1 MDRLSVRKLYI
12 DSRYRATGTASNFEY
27 ELPETI
33 ELPKNT
39 RAFITE
45 FTGVN
50 GWDTVNP
57 TNNKLYVVEEL
68 NIATHFCRTLAL
80 TPNPYD
86 TDGLRT
92 EIEAQLNSS
101 SKRIS
106 GTYKVTR
113 TTGAGDSTSATSGTA
128 YRYFTI
134 EVNGGGGFQ
143 IASEPLLR
151 DPAWQSTH
159 WLAFGGLLYDTTNPQ
174 STNELFSFES
184 TTWDKYETKY
194 TSNFIDLRS
203 KHNLYVHSP
212 SFGHYTSIGPN
223 GVRTILCKIP
233 VESAYGTVIHY
244 AHSGSSYD
252 FIEVG
257 TSALRMLSFSL
268 LDSKMNEVDTK
279 GSHWSMTICL
289 AEEEA

>member
-12 DSRYRATGTASNFEY
+12 DSRYRASGTASNFEY
-27 ELPETI
+27 ELPETV

-50 GWDTVNP
+50 GWDTVNSS
-57 TNNKLYVVEEL
+57 NNQVYLLEQWGVQWANRIVTIPE
-68 NIATHFCRTLAL
+68 
-80 TPNPYD
+80 NPYD
-86 TDGLRT
+86 TDGLRAML
-92 EIEAQLNSS
+92 ESRLND
-101 SKRIS
+101 SKRVY
-106 GTYKVTR
+106 GTYSVTR
-113 TTGAGDSTSATSGTA
+113 STANGDASSAASGTA
-128 YRYFTI
+128 YRFFTV
-134 EVNGGGGFQ
+134 ELKGGGTFQ
-143 IASEPLLR
+143 IAPEEFLR
-151 DPAWQSTH
+151 DPAWKKET
-159 WLAFGGLLYDTTNPQ
+159 WLGLDGPDYDVTNPK
-174 STNELFSFES
+174 STNELFSFLYDSWTTYNALTIS
-184 TTWDKYETKY
+184 T
-194 TSNFIDLRS
+194 FIDLRS

-244 AHSGSSYD
+244 AHSGSAYD

-268 LDSKMNEVDTK
+268 LDAKLNEVDLR
-279 GSHWSMTICL
+279 GGHWSLTICL
-289 AEEEA
+289 ATEDT